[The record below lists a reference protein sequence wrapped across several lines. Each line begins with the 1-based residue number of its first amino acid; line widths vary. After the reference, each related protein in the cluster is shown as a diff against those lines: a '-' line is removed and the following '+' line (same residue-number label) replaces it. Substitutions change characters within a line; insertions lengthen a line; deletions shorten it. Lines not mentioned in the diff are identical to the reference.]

1 MSRPKKPKAIVAG
14 GVEPLYGR
22 IQAILAEAR
31 SQAWRAVNS
40 AMVAAYWEIGRA
52 IVEDEQHGRGRA
64 EYGADLVNELST
76 RLTREFGKGFDRS
89 NLQFMRVFY
98 QLFPNCDALRREL
111 SWTHY
116 RLLLK
121 VERTDARGFYEAEA
135 VAARWST
142 RELERQINSLLFER
156 LALSKDKKKVL
167 ALAKKG
173 HEVEQ
178 PTDLLKDPY
187 VLEFAGLTPSAA
199 MRETD
204 LEQSLIDNL
213 SSFLLEL
220 GKGFTF
226 AGRQQRITLDGQ
238 HYFIDLVFY
247 NRLAR
252 CFVLI
257 DLKVGKLTHQD
268 LGQMQMYVNYYHRCE
283 TAADENPPLGIVL
296 CTDKNEAVVRFT
308 LPEGNR
314 QIFAARYK
322 LHLPTEAELA
332 AELQR
337 ERVAIER
344 QMRWKGDRSMS
355 KDRYR

>member
-1 MSRPKKPKAIVAG
+1 MSRSKKPKAIVAAG

-52 IVEDEQHGRGRA
+52 IVEDEQHGRDRA
-64 EYGADLVNELST
+64 EYGEQLLAGLSQ
-76 RLTREFGKGFDRS
+76 RLKSEFGQGFDRT
-89 NLQFMRVFY
+89 NLHRMKLFY
-98 QLFPNCDALRREL
+98 LSYPIRDALRHEL

-121 VERTDARGFYEAEA
+121 VERADARGFYEAEA

-142 RELERQINSLLFER
+142 RELERQVNSLLFER

-173 HEVEQ
+173 HEIEQ

-187 VLEFAGLTPSAA
+187 VLEFTGLTPAA
-199 MRETD
+199 ALRETD
-204 LEQSLIDNL
+204 LEQALIDNL
-213 SSFLLEL
+213 SGFLLEL

-238 HYFIDLVFY
+238 HYFIDLGFY
-247 NRLAR
+247 NRLTR

-268 LGQMQMYVNYYHRCE
+268 LGQMQMYVNYYHRQE

-296 CTDKNEAVVRFT
+296 CTDKSEAVVRFT
-308 LPEGNR
+308 LPEGNK
-314 QIFAARYK
+314 QIFAAR
-322 LHLPTEAELA
+322 
-332 AELQR
+332 
-337 ERVAIER
+337 
-344 QMRWKGDRSMS
+344 
-355 KDRYR
+355 